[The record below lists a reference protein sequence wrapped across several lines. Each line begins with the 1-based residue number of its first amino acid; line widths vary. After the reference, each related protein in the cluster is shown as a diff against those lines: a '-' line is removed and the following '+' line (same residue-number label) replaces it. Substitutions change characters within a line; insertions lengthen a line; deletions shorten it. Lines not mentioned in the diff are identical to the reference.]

1 MSLSRFLRNEATLL
15 SLGEQGSQS
24 VHIDLRA
31 RVGVALRMGAGEKH
45 CHLGAV
51 KDGNDFLQSGNHLRR
66 EAILGLATLVLRN
79 GPALF
84 G

>member
-1 MSLSRFLRNEATLL
+1 MILASAKTRLL
-15 SLGEQGSQS
+15 GLDDQGSQP

-31 RVGVALRMGAGEKH
+31 RVGVALRIAAGKKR

-51 KDGNDFLQSGNHLRR
+51 KNGNDFLQSSNHLRR
-66 EAILGLATLVLRN
+66 EAILGRATLMLRN

-84 G
+84 F